1 MDNMPPIPPD
11 PLIQAIARV
20 MADINLLT
28 DKDSLTIEPQKLD
41 GLARSIS
48 THLKA
53 LDDLNSYNRK
63 AAKEAED
70 QKYLSYEDLPPPSPE
85 DRKRFYIRLKS
96 LIRDVEDDAI
106 QAPYID
112 DALGPEL

>member
-1 MDNMPPIPPD
+1 MTHIPPG
-11 PLIQAIARV
+11 PLTQAIARL
-20 MADINLLT
+20 MEDINLLT
-28 DKDSLTIEPQKLD
+28 DEDSLSVDPQKLD

-96 LIRDVEDDAI
+96 LIRDVEDGAI

-112 DALGPEL
+112 DALGSEL

>member
-1 MDNMPPIPPD
+1 MTHIPPG
-11 PLIQAIARV
+11 PLTQAITRL
-20 MADINLLT
+20 MEDINLLT
-28 DKDSLTIEPQKLD
+28 DEDSLSVDPQKLD

-48 THLKA
+48 THLKV

-112 DALGPEL
+112 DALGSEL